1 MTCLRQNARG
11 RECVVRLPSICNGNP
26 ETTVLAHL
34 KRGGWCGTVKPP
46 DICAVW
52 ACSACHDAIDG
63 RVRTDLTR
71 EQIDAHL
78 LGALCRQLV
87 IYASKG
93 MVKW

>member
-1 MTCLRQNARG
+1 MTDLRKNARA
-11 RECVVRLPSICNGNP
+11 RDCVVRFPGICNRDP

-34 KRGGWCGTVKPP
+34 KRGGWYGTVKPP
-46 DICAVW
+46 DICGVW

-63 RVRTDLTR
+63 RARTALTR

>member
-1 MTCLRQNARG
+1 MTDLRKNARA
-11 RECVVRLPSICNGNP
+11 RDCVVRFPGICNRDP

-46 DICAVW
+46 DVCGVW
-52 ACSACHDAIDG
+52 ACSSCHDVIDG
-63 RVRTDLTR
+63 RTRTTMTR

-93 MVKW
+93 TVKW